1 MPPLH
6 QSNACK
12 MNDATP
18 ETLASFCY
26 FELQQ
31 ASQALAAQLYYRF
44 RPTYV
49 LLDLRGHV
57 AAEAVSI
64 LASNRISIM
73 FVPINI
79 NEDSQFQLQ
88 TTISTLRQHSP
99 TRIQI
104 VAVIQA
110 ENDEDPMVKILE
122 NVGVYNVVCLN
133 SVGDLL
139 DIPMICIFSLLPERL
154 PTDQKQSLV
163 PNRAHCIV

>member
-1 MPPLH
+1 LFDSVCFEH
-6 QSNACK
+6 GDKDAISFQENAQSI
-12 MNDATP
+12 
-18 ETLASFCY
+18 CY

-88 TTISTLRQHSP
+88 TTISTLQQHSQ
-99 TRIQI
+99 TRVQI

-139 DIPMICIFSLLPERL
+139 EPMNVPQTL
-154 PTDQKQSLV
+154 QSLV